1 MVRELIHK
9 MHEVLNNIKDFEAGY
24 SSKTSGDGYMLIE
37 YKGKRYAV
45 KAVEIDTPSENV
57 FKDIERVKYFV

>member
-9 MHEVLNNIKDFEAGY
+9 MHEVLNHIKGFEVGY
-24 SSKTSGDGYMLIE
+24 STKTVGDGYMLIE

-45 KAVEIDTPSENV
+45 KAVEINPSEDI
-57 FKDIERVKYFV
+57 FKDIEKVKYFV